1 MDGEGIMAS
10 SEISTELYVFT
21 IPAKESI

>member
-1 MDGEGIMAS
+1 MNGEGIMAS